1 MKRILYFWLAAV
13 VTMVAVS
20 SIAAAAQSQPTSSSS
35 SLGAYARAVKK
46 TQKQEKVSGKVYDN
60 DNLPKNSSVSV
71 VGGSTAPASDKDQ
84 DPDAAKDGEKPD
96 ANAKADAAQV
106 KPGQAAEEREKA
118 FAVWKTRLNE
128 QREQISLLSR
138 ELDVLKREHDLK
150 ASEFYYDTAR
160 RTQNP
165 TGFAAEDEKY
175 KKQIAEKQEK
185 VDAAK
190 AKLDDLQEQARKAGA
205 PSSVRE

>member
-1 MKRILYFWLAAV
+1 MKPILYFWPAAV

-20 SIAAAAQSQPTSSSS
+20 IMAAAQSQPTSS

-46 TQKQEKVSGKVYDN
+46 TQKQEKTSGKVYDN
-60 DNLPKNSSVSV
+60 DNLPRNSSVSV

-84 DPDAAKDGEKPD
+84 DADAAKDGEKSD
-96 ANAKADAAQV
+96 AGAKADAAQV

-128 QREQISLLSR
+128 QREQLSLLSR

>member
-1 MKRILYFWLAAV
+1 MKRIFYFWLAAV
-13 VTMVAVS
+13 VTTVAVS
-20 SIAAAAQSQPTSSSS
+20 SIAAQSQQTSP
-35 SLGAYARAVKK
+35 SLGDYARKVKK
-46 TQKQEKVSGKVYDN
+46 NQKPEKASAKVYDN
-60 DNLPKNSSVSV
+60 DNLPRSSSLSV
-71 VGGSTAPASDKDQ
+71 VGGSTSPAGEKDQ
-84 DPDAAKDGEKPD
+84 DADAAKGGEKSD
-96 ANAKADAAQV
+96 ADAKADAAQV

-118 FAVWKTRLNE
+118 FAVWKTRLDE
-128 QREQISLLSR
+128 QRGQISLLSR

-165 TGFAAEDEKY
+165 TGFAAEEEKY
-175 KKQIAEKQEK
+175 KKQIAEQQEK